1 MSTHRP
7 TAGKT
12 VGALIAFALIVGY
25 VFISLNINIPTQNPV
40 QDAVRGATTP
50 LFSQRWSMFAPHP
63 LREIAQL
70 EIRAEWR
77 GADGELTSSEWLD
90 VSQVERR
97 GVTGDPAPSRVQE
110 STWNT
115 MSLVYLSAYYGLNEK
130 QREYTLQ
137 PWFVQGTD
145 KVYRATPDA
154 RLVSELG
161 ALGTKET
168 AVAFIRAD
176 YMMMRFSTLFATA
189 YFGQKVERIQW
200 RIRYLKPNDFAHR
213 FESVQQF
220 ADRIVTFGLRPS
232 QVPIDPQVVA
242 DFREVIDRRGGSK

>member
-1 MSTHRP
+1 VSAPRP
-7 TAGKT
+7 SAGTTA
-12 VGALIAFALIVGY
+12 GALIAFLLIAAY
-25 VFISLNINIPTQNPV
+25 VFVSLTIILPTQTPV
-40 QDAVRGATTP
+40 RDAVSRAATP

-77 GADGELTSSEWLD
+77 GADGKLTSSEWLD

-97 GVTGDPAPSRVQE
+97 GVTGDPLPSRVQE

-115 MSLVYLSAYYGLNEK
+115 MSIAYLSAYYALNQK
-130 QREYTLQ
+130 QREYTAQ
-137 PWFVQGTD
+137 PWFVQGDD
-145 KVYRATPDA
+145 KVYRPTPDA

-161 ALGTKET
+161 ALGTERA
-168 AVAFIRAD
+168 AVDFIRAD

-189 YFGQKVERIQW
+189 YFEQDVERIQW

-213 FESVQQF
+213 FDDDQQF
-220 ADRIVTFGLRPS
+220 ADRVVDFGLRPS
-232 QVPIDPQVVA
+232 QLSIDPSVVA
-242 DFREVIDRRGGSK
+242 DFRAVIDARGGSR